1 VLLVVAHYTHKF
13 VSYTYYTT
21 TALLVLLGGQNTYP
35 EFGQHPVP
43 SAVEPEHKTGA
54 SDLTANPPFRWEGG
68 NRESKL
74 FPKLT
79 YTIELLGLTTSR
91 CLLPVDLSR
100 VKAFQN

>member
-1 VLLVVAHYTHKF
+1 MLLVVAHYTHKF

-54 SDLTANPPFRWEGG
+54 SDLTANPPLDGRAGTG
-68 NRESKL
+68 SLN
-74 FPKLT
+74 
-79 YTIELLGLTTSR
+79 Y
-91 CLLPVDLSR
+91 
-100 VKAFQN
+100 FQI